1 MKIGITEYGDAG
13 IDLRWKNRLTDMDG
27 AILITKNIT
36 NAFTQAVFDVAKNT
50 PIILHATCT
59 GWGGTVMEPNVPDYK
74 TQLENTKHL
83 IDICPDLCDVVLR
96 VDPVFPTQ
104 KGVDRVL
111 HMLDY
116 FQSLKTG
123 ITSHRMSIVDEYP
136 HVRERYRA
144 KGFEP
149 MYGGRFSPNDDQ
161 IELVGKALAKTGMRF
176 ATCAEDKLAEWF
188 PETFYIQGCVSHED
202 IYKMGLDYE
211 ADMAVNPQKRNGCHC
226 LSCKTELLNR
236 PRQKCP
242 HNCLYCFW
250 KD

>member
-1 MKIGITEYGDAG
+1 MKIGITEHGDAG
-13 IDLRWKNRLTDMDG
+13 IDLRWKDRLTDMDG

-59 GWGGTVMEPNVPDYK
+59 GWSGTVMEPNVPDYK

-123 ITSHRMSIVDEYP
+123 ITSYRMSIVDEYP

-144 KGFEP
+144 KGFET

-176 ATCAEDKLAEWF
+176 ATCAEDKLAE
-188 PETFYIQGCVSHED
+188 
-202 IYKMGLDYE
+202 
-211 ADMAVNPQKRNGCHC
+211 
-226 LSCKTELLNR
+226 
-236 PRQKCP
+236 
-242 HNCLYCFW
+242 
-250 KD
+250 